1 MREHKV
7 DGYLKLIEKKSLNTP
22 HIFSFLGGRVKRLK
36 QKQLKQKKAKQVPS
50 TRTAWGT
57 KTHESRVEKFYG
69 VGAENF
75 GEYHNGYLNFGLWE
89 DGITDYVAAAE
100 NLVHRI
106 GTMAGLT
113 KESRLLDVG
122 CGMGTQ
128 DVFLHTTFGCTIE
141 ALDVTWK
148 HVEWTKQRAQ
158 KAGLAKHITA
168 HHGTATKLPFPDTTF
183 SHVTSIEGTVHFNTR
198 EDFMRE
204 AYRVLQP
211 GGVVSIADYLVNHQP
226 KKIMEKIKVHA
237 ARFLW
242 RCPKANVVTPEQY
255 KAQLENA
262 GFRNVTIQKVGAQ
275 TIPGYYH
282 EAQRP
287 DNVARQRKIRGR
299 FATMLGFWCDYSLY
313 KAHKDGLLEYV
324 LVRAEK

>member
-1 MREHKV
+1 MKRKV
-7 DGYLKLIEKKSLNTP
+7 TN
-22 HIFSFLGGRVKRLK
+22 
-36 QKQLKQKKAKQVPS
+36 KAIKTDSDP
-50 TRTAWGT
+50 RTAWGK

-69 VGAENF
+69 IGAENF
-75 GEYHNGYLNFGLWE
+75 GEYHDGYLNFGLWE

-100 NLVHRI
+100 NLVRRV

-128 DVFLHTTFGCTIE
+128 DVFLHTNFGCKID

-148 HVEWTKQRAQ
+148 HVQWTSQRAE
-158 KAGLAKHITA
+158 KAGLAEHITA
-168 HHGTATKLPFPDTTF
+168 HHGTATQLPFADTTF
-183 SHVTSIEGTVHFNTR
+183 SHVISIEGTVHFNTR

-204 AYRVLQP
+204 AYRVLKP
-211 GGVVSIADYLVNHQP
+211 SGAVAIADYLVNHQP
-226 KKIMEKIKVHA
+226 KKIMEKIKLHA
-237 ARFLW
+237 ARLLW

-255 KAQLENA
+255 RHQLENA
-262 GFRNVTIQKVGAQ
+262 GFRNVTIQKVGAH

-299 FATMLGFWCDYSLY
+299 IATMLGFFVDYSVY